1 MPELPDLEVV
11 REYLSGVLPG
21 LVASRV
27 EVRRP
32 LILRDTIG
40 DPPGQAAIGRGVH
53 AVGRRGKYLWLDL
66 GPDLFL
72 AINPKL
78 AGRLAWHEKGA
89 PPRAQT
95 AVVLGF
101 AGGQELHYLD
111 AKDMGQVY
119 LTSQLASVP
128 GFAAQGPDATDPA
141 LTLEVFVERLRP
153 FRGEIK
159 GVLTRQECVAG
170 IGNAYADEILFHAGI
185 SPFRKRT
192 KLSSQEVTRLY
203 SAMRHVLEDAIVTLR
218 GRVGSAIEVE
228 VRDFL
233 QVHGR
238 GGQPCP
244 RCGRPISEL
253 TARQRITSFCRGC
266 QPGTLVRN

>member
-21 LVASRV
+21 LTVARLQ
-27 EVRRP
+27 VRRP
-32 LILRDTIG
+32 LILRDTTG
-40 DPPGQAAIGRGVH
+40 GPPGEAAVGRAVL

-66 GPDLFL
+66 GPDLSL

-78 AGRLAWHEKGA
+78 AGRLAWHERGA
-89 PPRAQT
+89 SPRAQT
-95 AVVLGF
+95 ALVLGF
-101 AGGQELHYLD
+101 GGGQELHYLD

-119 LTSQLASVP
+119 LTSGLATVP
-128 GFAAQGPDATDPA
+128 GFAAQGPDAMDPA

-192 KLSSQEVTRLY
+192 KLSPQEVARLHA
-203 SAMRHVLEDAIVTLR
+203 SMRRVLGDAIVTLR

-238 GGQPCP
+238 GGSPCP

-253 TARQRITSFCRGC
+253 AARQRITSFCRGC